1 MRLRFPRMARLFRSS
16 EFARMRAEG
25 TSEHGR
31 CMVLTVLRV
40 APPGETRVGIIT
52 SRCVGQAVVRNRVRR
67 RLRELVRLDRPQLAP
82 GFWFTLVA
90 RSAASKASFEALRTE
105 WRRLAKRAG
114 LLVLP
119 D

>member
-1 MRLRFPRMARLFRSS
+1 MRLRFPRTARLFRSS
-16 EFARMRAEG
+16 EFARVRAG
-25 TSEHGR
+25 GASQHGR
-31 CMVLTVLRV
+31 CIVLTVLRV
-40 APPGETRVGIIT
+40 DPVAASRVGIIT
-52 SRCVGQAVVRNRVRR
+52 SRRVGPAVARNRVRR
-67 RLRELVRLDRPQLAP
+67 RLRELVRLDRPILSQ

-90 RSAASKASFEALRTE
+90 RAAAADASFETLQTE

>member
-1 MRLRFPRMARLFRSS
+1 MRLSFPRSARLFRSS

-25 TSEHGR
+25 ASQHGR

-40 APPGETRVGIIT
+40 GAPDATRVGIIT
-52 SRCVGQAVVRNRVRR
+52 SRRVGPAVVRNRVRR
-67 RLRELVRLDRPQLAP
+67 RLRELVRLDRPQLNP

-90 RSAASKASFEALRTE
+90 RAAAADATYETLQTE